1 MVLTYNYNDL
11 QNIKKQMQT
20 EMKHRKN
27 DEKIYYFIKVVKD
40 TLEFIFENNLT
51 NKSKKDIENELL
63 EFKNELLKH
72 TDLSYKQLE
81 SQYKYKYINIE
92 DYYINSNAANL

>member
-1 MVLTYNYNDL
+1 MILTYNYNDL
-11 QNIKKQMQT
+11 QNIKKQMQ
-20 EMKHRKN
+20 MKNIKS
-27 DEKIYYFIKVVKD
+27 DEKIYYSIKVVKD

-51 NKSKKDIENELL
+51 NKSKKDIEKELL

-92 DYYINSNAANL
+92 DYYINSNVANL

>member
-1 MVLTYNYNDL
+1 MILTYNYNDL